1 MLLVILLIGHMVA
14 DYFLQSSN
22 MAENKKNHIN
32 VLLAHSGIYFLTFI
46 IIDFLFFQ
54 PWFAVWTTLIISVTH
69 FFIDLIRTK
78 IDNKFKDY
86 RVRFL
91 AFLFDQVLHT
101 SIIVAT
107 YYLLNL
113 STKVNSIY
121 SACKGFPNFDKIL
134 LYCLLFVILLD
145 PTAVF
150 IKKLFAF
157 IFKNEELNNNLG
169 NNAGSIIGKLE
180 RIITA
185 ILLLG
190 NQYSVIGLVL
200 TAKSIARFKQLEDK
214 DFAEKYLIGTLLSLS
229 ISLIL
234 TLLIKY
240 ILTL

>member
-1 MLLVILLIGHMVA
+1 MILLILLIGHMIA

-22 MAENKKNHIN
+22 MAENKKKHFN
-32 VLLAHSGIYFLTFI
+32 VLLAHSGLYFFTFI

-54 PWFAVWTTLIISVTH
+54 PWFAVWTTLIVSVTH
-69 FFIDLIRTK
+69 FIIDLIRTK

-86 RVRFL
+86 RVGFFV
-91 AFLFDQVLHT
+91 FLFDQVLHT

-113 STKVNSIY
+113 SAKVNSIY
-121 SACKGFPNFDKIL
+121 SACEGYSIFNKII

-157 IFKNEELNNNLG
+157 IFKEEPGNNPG

-200 TAKSIARFKQLEDK
+200 TAKSIARFKQLEK
-214 DFAEKYLIGTLLSLS
+214 QDFAEKYLIGTLLSLS
-229 ISLIL
+229 ISLMSTI
-234 TLLIKY
+234 IVKY
-240 ILTL
+240 VLSL

>member
-1 MLLVILLIGHMVA
+1 MLLVILLIGHMIA

-22 MAENKKNHIN
+22 MAENKKNHVN
-32 VLLAHSGIYFLTFI
+32 VLLAHSGIYFSTFI

-54 PWFAVWTTLIISVTH
+54 PWFAVWTTLIVSVAH
-69 FFIDLIRTK
+69 FVIDLIRTK
-78 IDNKFKDY
+78 IDNKFNDY
-86 RVRFL
+86 RVRFF
-91 AFLFDQVLHT
+91 AFLFDQVLHA

-121 SACKGFPNFDKIL
+121 SACEGYSNFNKII

-157 IFKNEELNNNLG
+157 IFKEEPNNNPG
-169 NNAGSIIGKLE
+169 NNAGNIIGKLE

-200 TAKSIARFKQLEDK
+200 TAKSIARFKQLEK
-214 DFAEKYLIGTLLSLS
+214 QDFAEKYLIGTLLSLS
-229 ISLIL
+229 ISLIS
-234 TLLIKY
+234 TITVKY
-240 ILTL
+240 VLSL

>member
-1 MLLVILLIGHMVA
+1 MLLVILLIGHMIA

-22 MAENKKNHIN
+22 MAENKKNHVN

-54 PWFAVWTTLIISVTH
+54 PWFAIWTTLIISVTH
-69 FFIDLIRTK
+69 FVIDLIRTK

-86 RVRFL
+86 RVRFF
-91 AFLFDQVLHT
+91 AFLFDQVLHA

-121 SACKGFPNFDKIL
+121 SACEGHSNFNKIT

-157 IFKNEELNNNLG
+157 IFKEEPNNNPG

-180 RIITA
+180 RIITT

-200 TAKSIARFKQLEDK
+200 TAKSIARFKQLEK
-214 DFAEKYLIGTLLSLS
+214 RDFAEKYLIGTLLSLS
-229 ISLIL
+229 ISLIS
-234 TLLIKY
+234 TIIVKYVLL
-240 ILTL
+240 L

>member
-1 MLLVILLIGHMVA
+1 MLLVILLIGHMIA

-22 MAENKKNHIN
+22 MAENKKNHVN

-54 PWFAVWTTLIISVTH
+54 PWFAVWTTLIISATH
-69 FFIDLIRTK
+69 FVIDLIRAK

-91 AFLFDQVLHT
+91 AFLFDQVLHA

-107 YYLLNL
+107 YLLLNL

-121 SACKGFPNFDKIL
+121 SAFEGHSNFNKII
-134 LYCLLFVILLD
+134 LYCWLFAILLD

-157 IFKNEELNNNLG
+157 IFKEELNLWR
-169 NNAGSIIGKLE
+169 K
-180 RIITA
+180 
-185 ILLLG
+185 IL
-190 NQYSVIGLVL
+190 
-200 TAKSIARFKQLEDK
+200 KRK
-214 DFAEKYLIGTLLSLS
+214 TLF
-229 ISLIL
+229 
-234 TLLIKY
+234 
-240 ILTL
+240 

>member
-1 MLLVILLIGHMVA
+1 MLLVILLIGHMIA

-22 MAENKKNHIN
+22 MAENKKNHVN

-54 PWFAVWTTLIISVTH
+54 PWFAIWTTLIISVTH
-69 FFIDLIRTK
+69 FVIDLIRTK

-86 RVRFL
+86 RVRFF
-91 AFLFDQVLHT
+91 AFLFDQVLHA

-121 SACKGFPNFDKIL
+121 SACEGHSDFNKIT

-157 IFKNEELNNNLG
+157 IFKEEPNNNPG

-180 RIITA
+180 RIITT

-200 TAKSIARFKQLEDK
+200 TAKSIARFKQLEK
-214 DFAEKYLIGTLLSLS
+214 RDFAEKYLIGTLLSLS
-229 ISLIL
+229 ISLIS
-234 TLLIKY
+234 TIIVKYVLL
-240 ILTL
+240 L

>member
-1 MLLVILLIGHMVA
+1 MLLVILLIGHMIA

-22 MAENKKNHIN
+22 MAENKKNHVN
-32 VLLAHSGIYFLTFI
+32 VLLAHSGIYFLTFV

-54 PWFAVWTTLIISVTH
+54 PWFAIWTTLIISVTH
-69 FFIDLIRTK
+69 FVIDLIRTK

-86 RVRFL
+86 RVRFF
-91 AFLFDQVLHT
+91 AFLFDQVLHA

-121 SACKGFPNFDKIL
+121 SACEGHSNFNKII

-157 IFKNEELNNNLG
+157 IFKEEPNNNPG

-200 TAKSIARFKQLEDK
+200 TAKSIARFKQLEK
-214 DFAEKYLIGTLLSLS
+214 QDFAEKYLIGTLLSLS
-229 ISLIL
+229 ISLIS
-234 TLLIKY
+234 TIIVKY
-240 ILTL
+240 VLSL

>member
-69 FFIDLIRTK
+69 FVIDLIRTK
-78 IDNKFKDY
+78 IDNKFTDY
-86 RVRFL
+86 RVCFF
-91 AFLFDQVLHT
+91 AFLFDQVLHM
-101 SIIVAT
+101 SIIIAT
-107 YYLLNL
+107 YYSLNL
-113 STKVNSIY
+113 SAKVNSIY
-121 SACKGFPNFDKIL
+121 SDCSSYSNFNKTI

-157 IFKNEELNNNLG
+157 IFKEEPNNNPG
-169 NNAGSIIGKLE
+169 NNAGNIIGKLE

-200 TAKSIARFKQLEDK
+200 TAKSIARFKQLEDQE
-214 DFAEKYLIGTLLSLS
+214 FAEKYLIGTLLSLS
-229 ISLIL
+229 ISLIS
-234 TLLIKY
+234 TIMVKY
-240 ILTL
+240 VLAL